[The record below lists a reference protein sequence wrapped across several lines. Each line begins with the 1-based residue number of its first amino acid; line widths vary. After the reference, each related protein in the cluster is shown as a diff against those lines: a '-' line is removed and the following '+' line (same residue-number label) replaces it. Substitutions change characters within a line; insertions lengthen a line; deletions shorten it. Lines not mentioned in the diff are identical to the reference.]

1 MMSQSFDEIASVY
14 DEDIYPLNEKEFVN
28 PTVEVLA
35 ELTPGDDILE
45 LAAGTGRIA
54 IPLAKRGFQ
63 LSAVDLSPAMLQVLE
78 KKYSKENIKTVIGDM
93 KNIQLNQT
101 FDLIYL
107 IFNGI
112 TYLKDLNEQVSCF
125 KNAARHLKP
134 GGLFLIE
141 TFLPKLDKI
150 IMNQVAPYA
159 LEEEY
164 VGFDQYD
171 LINQILTS
179 YQFDLSGEKI
189 NKFQTKHRY
198 VWPSEMELMGNLAG
212 LKLIKKWGNWEKDEL
227 SSEHE
232 ECIMVWQ
239 KLEVEK

>member
-1 MMSQSFDEIASVY
+1 MVFQSFDEIASVY

-35 ELTPGDDILE
+35 GLASGTDILE
-45 LAAGTGRIA
+45 LAAGTGRIT

-63 LSAVDLSPAMLQVLE
+63 VSAVDISPAMIQILE
-78 KKYSKENIKTVIGDM
+78 EKHSEENIKTFIGDM
-93 KNIQLNQT
+93 KNIQLDQT

-107 IFNGI
+107 VFNGI
-112 TYLKDLNEQVSCF
+112 TYLKDLNEQVDCF

-150 IMNQVAPYA
+150 IMDQTAPYA

-164 VGFDQYD
+164 IGFDKYD
-171 LINQILTS
+171 LINQTLTS
-179 YQFDLSGEKI
+179 YQFDLSGERI

-227 SSEHE
+227 SSEHD
-232 ECIMVWQ
+232 ECILVWQ
-239 KLEVEK
+239 KPEN